1 MPWQREQLTS
11 GSLAPGCIMVAMALA
26 VCLLF
31 DPPGDRL
38 VRQLWARL
46 EAQGVPTLLTHTHRR
61 HRPHLSL
68 AVARTWDIDEVRRAL
83 EPVPL
88 TDVLHLTLPGMVSF
102 TRGRASL
109 VAAVDADLACR
120 QQSVAEALV
129 ASGADLHRNYVP
141 GRWVPHVSLAVGG
154 TAKQLPVISKVVNDA
169 QPLMICVMS
178 AALIDSGSGET
189 WTIPSPR

>member
-1 MPWQREQLTS
+1 MMP
-11 GSLAPGCIMVAMALA
+11 MALA

-38 VRQLWARL
+38 VRLLWARL

-68 AVARTWDIDEVRRAL
+68 AVARTWELEEVRRAL
-83 EPVPL
+83 EPVPFRDAL
-88 TDVLHLTLPGMVSF
+88 QLWLPGVVSF

-109 VAAVDADLACR
+109 VAGTDADLACR
-120 QQSVAEALV
+120 QKSVADAV
-129 ASGADLHRNYVP
+129 MASGADLHRNYIP
-141 GRWVPHVSLAVGG
+141 GRWVPHISLAVGG

-169 QPLMICVMS
+169 QPLTISVSS
-178 AALIDSGSGET
+178 AALIDSGSGQT
-189 WTIPSPR
+189 WEIPEPR